1 MDLKL
6 RRAVK
11 NDMGSV
17 LQLIKEL
24 AIFEQEPDAVKITE
38 EDLINDGFGN
48 TPSFI
53 VFVAEL
59 DKKIVGIALFYQRY
73 STWKGK
79 SIHLEDL
86 IVQKKHR
93 GKGIGNKLYAMVLNY
108 AYENNFKRVAW
119 EVLDWNT
126 VAIDFYE
133 STGATVFK
141 DWRIAQMDED
151 ALKKFVLSKS

>member
-1 MDLKL
+1 
-6 RRAVK
+6 
-11 NDMGSV
+11 
-17 LQLIKEL
+17 
-24 AIFEQEPDAVKITE
+24 
-38 EDLINDGFGN
+38 
-48 TPSFI
+48 
-53 VFVAEL
+53 
-59 DKKIVGIALFYQRY
+59 
-73 STWKGK
+73 
-79 SIHLEDL
+79 
-86 IVQKKHR
+86 
-93 GKGIGNKLYAMVLNY
+93 MVLNY